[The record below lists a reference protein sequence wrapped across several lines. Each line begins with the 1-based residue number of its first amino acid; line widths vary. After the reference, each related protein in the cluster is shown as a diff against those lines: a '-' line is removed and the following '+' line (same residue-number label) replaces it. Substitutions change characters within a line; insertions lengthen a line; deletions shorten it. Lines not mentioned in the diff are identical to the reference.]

1 MIPEFIHIIS
11 LPAGILVNLALTFA
25 FFRYR
30 FVLIQQ
36 EEPPTQLVNW
46 ALPVLSDF
54 LKAGVIWIFLIA
66 LLPSLELGFTGLIM
80 IGFLSGV
87 LNTLFLLQMTV
98 MVNPAHG
105 RMVVW
110 MIILSMIQCTLS
122 TVVMGILIQNFFLPR
137 F

>member
-11 LPAGILVNLALTFA
+11 LPAGILVNLALTFL
-25 FFRYR
+25 FIRYR
-30 FVLIQQ
+30 GLLIQQ
-36 EEPPTQLVNW
+36 EELPTPLITW

-66 LLPSLELGFTGLIM
+66 LLPSLELGLTGLIM

-87 LNTLFLLQMTV
+87 LNTLFLLQMTG
-98 MVNPAHG
+98 MVSPAFG
-105 RMVVW
+105 RMAVW
-110 MIILSMIQCTLS
+110 MTILSMIQCTLS
-122 TVVMGILIQNFFLPR
+122 TVVMGVLIQNFFMPR